1 METSTA
7 IDDPDMQRLLF
18 SDNPLLLGE
27 MPVFGPPVDLPPFY
41 SEPTQELISSDP
53 SMRVA
58 EAACMADDAD
68 RASASVQ
75 DLLDTGTDPRDLQI
89 CLSRAAQSGH
99 EDLVQMLLS
108 IGVPVSLEA
117 VKVAITK
124 ESTRLLAM
132 FLEYGWDINEEEA
145 WCVPPLLSY
154 VRLFGGMMM
163 NRYCFGL
170 MHTLQIC
177 YIYECIRVSHC
188 LVPQQRS

>member
-1 METSTA
+1 METSTS
-7 IDDPDMQRLLF
+7 IDDPEMQRLLF
-18 SDNPLLLGE
+18 SNNPPLLGE

-53 SMRVA
+53 RMRVA

-68 RASASVQ
+68 CASARVQ

-89 CLSRAAQSGH
+89 CLSRATQSGH

-117 VKVAITK
+117 VQVAITR
-124 ESTRLLAM
+124 ESTWLLSM

-154 VRLFGGMMM
+154 VRLFGGLMM

-170 MHTLQIC
+170 MHQPPDLPF
-177 YIYECIRVSHC
+177 
-188 LVPQQRS
+188 L

>member
-7 IDDPDMQRLLF
+7 IDDPEMQRLLF
-18 SDNPLLLGE
+18 SDNPPLLRE

-53 SMRVA
+53 RMRVA

-68 RASASVQ
+68 CAFASVQ
-75 DLLDTGTDPRDLQI
+75 DLLDTGTDPGDLQI
-89 CLSRAAQSGH
+89 CLSRATQSGH
-99 EDLVQMLLS
+99 EDVVQMLLS

-117 VKVAITK
+117 VKVAITR
-124 ESTRLLAM
+124 ESTWLLSM

-154 VRLFGGMMM
+154 VL
-163 NRYCFGL
+163 L
-170 MHTLQIC
+170 
-177 YIYECIRVSHC
+177 EA
-188 LVPQQRS
+188 